1 VLIANM
7 GRWITSAPFLGG
19 LYMFRLIRLP
29 ILLGLAF
36 LAGVI
41 YEKQNARTLCEAA
54 QGRYQNGLCER

>member
-1 VLIANM
+1 
-7 GRWITSAPFLGG
+7 
-19 LYMFRLIRLP
+19 MFRLIRLP

-54 QGRYQNGLCER
+54 QGRYQNGFCER